1 MTALQQQ
8 LAAAETQI
16 SPVQNESD
24 KDRLL
29 LVSEKEQLLRE
40 LRSVRGRTER
50 EMAIVRMRIEQLQRD
65 IHDAFSIQNRQI
77 SERIKLNETKADVLR
92 KLENATKLTS
102 YLEHQLKRYDQT
114 LAFTDLIA
122 ATS

>member
-40 LRSVRGRTER
+40 LRSVRGRPER

-102 YLEHQLKRYDQT
+102 YLEHQLKRYD
-114 LAFTDLIA
+114 
-122 ATS
+122 